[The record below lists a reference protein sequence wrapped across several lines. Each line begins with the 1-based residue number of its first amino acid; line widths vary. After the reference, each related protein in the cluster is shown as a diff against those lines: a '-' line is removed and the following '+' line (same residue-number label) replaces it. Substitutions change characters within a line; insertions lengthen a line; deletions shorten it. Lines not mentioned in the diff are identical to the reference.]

1 MRSKIG
7 RGEGEGE
14 GGGEVRGSRL
24 AFIWGSVGLVRSL
37 EKSDEADCD
46 D

>member
-7 RGEGEGE
+7 RGEGG
-14 GGGEVRGSRL
+14 VGSRL
-24 AFIWGSVGLVRSL
+24 AFNEGAVGLVQSL
-37 EKSDEADCD
+37 EKSDEAGCD